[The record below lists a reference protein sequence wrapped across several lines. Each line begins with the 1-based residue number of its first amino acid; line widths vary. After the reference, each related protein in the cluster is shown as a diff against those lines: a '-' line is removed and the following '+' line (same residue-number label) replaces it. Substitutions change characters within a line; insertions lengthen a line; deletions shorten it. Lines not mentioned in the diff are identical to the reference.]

1 MTLQSQNS
9 RQSVENK
16 NGQDAAQQKSDW
28 EKNNQAH
35 VRFTVQGKEVCM
47 TVSTYAS
54 YVHDM
59 HFNTDEDEKTVQARY
74 VPGL

>member
-1 MTLQSQNS
+1 MTLHSQNS
-9 RQSVENK
+9 RQSAEDEN
-16 NGQDAAQQKSDW
+16 NQAATQPKSDW